1 MFADTIADSDVD
13 TITEFRELFSDEN
26 AIYPMPKSVAKQLV
40 NALFHIENLSI
51 LYDVPIDAGLDD
63 VDVRKFNKDDVV
75 ADFNAYFDSM
85 EEEDEIE
92 QWLLWGQIAPVF
104 IFAEYK

>member
-1 MFADTIADSDVD
+1 
-13 TITEFRELFSDEN
+13 
-26 AIYPMPKSVAKQLV
+26 MPKSVAKQLV